1 MLYYITTVV
10 NRHEEFRTD
19 LDKNG
24 EPGIY
29 SEMFPSYTVFHKD
42 TETFSELWTEYS
54 SDYDTFCSRYEHDM
68 AQYGDRKGLFGKP
81 GMPENV
87 FPVSMIPWT
96 SFEGFNLNLQKGYDY
111 LLPVFTILRWESFT
125 RKTDADF
132 FPCLFRFTMPFV
144 TVSIFASFLGS
155 YRN

>member
-1 MLYYITTVV
+1 MELGFS
-10 NRHEEFRTD
+10 NSSAAF
-19 LDKNG
+19 
-24 EPGIY
+24 PGQC
-29 SEMFPSYTVFHKD
+29 FP
-42 TETFSELWTEYS
+42 EG
-54 SDYDTFCSRYEHDM
+54 M
-68 AQYGDRKGLFGKP
+68 AQLIRAAGRLPAAADTLQPGNGVLGLHPLDQAGDPLEVAKT

-132 FPCLFRFTMPFV
+132 FPCLCRCTMPFV
-144 TVSIFASFLGS
+144 TVSIFAGFLGS

>member
-1 MLYYITTVV
+1 
-10 NRHEEFRTD
+10 
-19 LDKNG
+19 
-24 EPGIY
+24 
-29 SEMFPSYTVFHKD
+29 MFPSYTVFHKD

-68 AQYGDRKGLFGKP
+68 AQYGDRKGLLGKP

-87 FPVSMIPWT
+87 FPVYMIPWT

-132 FPCLFRFTMPFV
+132 FPCLCRCTMPFV
-144 TVSIFASFLGS
+144 TVSIFAGFLWS

>member
-68 AQYGDRKGLFGKP
+68 AQYGDRKGLLGKP

-87 FPVSMIPWT
+87 FPVSMISWT